1 MLHSDQ
7 NHAKHSGGGIY
18 AKNSRVNLY
27 ASTIAT
33 NIANMY
39 DGGGIFAM
47 SNSDISV
54 RKISLLQN
62 IARYA
67 GGGIFFK
74 TSVAVI
80 NDTTIRGNNAIIYD
94 GGGLYANENA
104 VIKLIYS
111 EFLNNVAGRLAMTR
125 FTSSNTALVSVNVL
139 YNNMSQN
146 DFIGQNLPSCSM
158 SRNLCSEFRLIGICE
173 DDHFNVARVG
183 IWCKTQCY
191 PHSYHIGNDVTALKK
206 QSRPRF

>member
-1 MLHSDQ
+1 MPCQ
-7 NHAKHSGGGIY
+7 I
-18 AKNSRVNLY
+18 VN
-27 ASTIAT
+27 
-33 NIANMY
+33 
-39 DGGGIFAM
+39 
-47 SNSDISV
+47 ISV

-74 TSVAVI
+74 TSVAVT
-80 NDTTIRGNNAIIYD
+80 NDTIRGNNAIIYD
-94 GGGLYANENA
+94 GEGLYANEN

-111 EFLNNVAGRLAMTR
+111 EFLNNVAGRLAMYW

-139 YNNMSQN
+139 YINMSQN

-173 DDHFNVARVG
+173 DDHFNGARVG
-183 IWCKTQCY
+183 M
-191 PHSYHIGNDVTALKK
+191 V
-206 QSRPRF
+206 